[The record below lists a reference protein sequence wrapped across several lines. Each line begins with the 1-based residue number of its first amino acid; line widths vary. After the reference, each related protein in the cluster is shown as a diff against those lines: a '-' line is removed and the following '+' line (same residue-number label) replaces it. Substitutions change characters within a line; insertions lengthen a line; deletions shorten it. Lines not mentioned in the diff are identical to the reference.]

1 MFKFLGATKTFL
13 GGVGGSLVVVCGFLL
28 MWSAVSKDVVTDNTV
43 AEAAAKAI
51 DIDASQPRAKNNG
64 LLVVAGAE
72 LASSERLEDAYI
84 KPGPYL
90 VLNRKVEMFP
100 WAEFPNEKGGAPE
113 YKMGWY
119 PGQVDFFKFQ
129 TPLGHE
135 NPLAPIA
142 SEAMKVGAARFGGF
156 DGSQI
161 VSHVRKFDPLALA
174 PEVLKDPSVEVLD
187 NRIVVRRTPGATMP
201 GLGDVRVS
209 YEVLPQGE
217 YTVMAIQQDER
228 TLLSPAPSS
237 VLIIQSGIKTT
248 DDFLSVVNEETRSMA
263 SNSLLM
269 GAALLFFGLL
279 SLLMP
284 HRQKIDLSP
293 HLNVRGASAVVVI
306 SAGLSIA
313 VGLIMVALSF
323 A

>member
-1 MFKFLGATKTFL
+1 MFQFLGATKKFL
-13 GGVGGSLVVVCGFLL
+13 GGVGGGLVVVCGFLL

-51 DIDASQPRAKNNG
+51 DIDSSQPRSTNNG

-72 LASSERLEDAYI
+72 LTSSERLEDVYV
-84 KPGPYL
+84 KPGAYL
-90 VLNRKVEMFP
+90 VLKRKVEMFQ
-100 WAEFPNEKGGAPE
+100 WAELPDEKGGDPE

-119 PGQVDFFKFQ
+119 PGQIDFFKFK

-135 NPLAPIA
+135 NPLASIA
-142 SEAMKVGAARFGGF
+142 PEVLKVGTSRFGGF

-161 VSHVRKFDPLALA
+161 VAHVLKFEPLSLS
-174 PEVLKDPSVEVLD
+174 PEILKDPSVEIVD
-187 NRIVVRRTPGATMP
+187 NRIMIRRTPGNTLP

-209 YEVLPQGE
+209 YEVLPQGD

-237 VLIIQSGIKTT
+237 VLIIQPGIKTT
-248 DDFLSVVNEETRSMA
+248 DDFLKVVNEETRSMA

-269 GAALLFFGLL
+269 GVGLLFFGLL

-284 HRQKIDLSP
+284 HRGRFDLAP
-293 HLNVRGASAVVVI
+293 HVNMRGASAVIVV

-313 VGLIMVALSF
+313 VGLIMFALSF